1 MEASFDKDLK
11 STYTPPP
18 PPPSLPRLPWSRR
31 LNLLNVVFLIFIL
44 AVIFSGIGLQGPGRS
59 LDYGGNLIGFL
70 KRFYPPDFTVLP
82 AALSALLETLE
93 IAVLATFFAIILSFV
108 LALAAAQN
116 LTPRWIVIPIRF
128 LLNLI
133 RTPPSLIWA
142 LFAVAIV
149 GANALAGVI
158 ALTFYSTGYLG
169 KFFSETFESLDLS
182 VARGLRAIG
191 AGRIQAFQ
199 YGLWPMAK
207 PLIWSH
213 AIWMLEYNIRSAA
226 IIGYVGA
233 GGLGLLLHTYQEY
246 LQWDR
251 FATVFLCILVVV
263 TILDALGQSI
273 RRKITHTS
281 TSGNHF
287 AVSE

>member
-1 MEASFDKDLK
+1 MEATLYKDLNP
-11 STYTPPP
+11 SYTPTPPP
-18 PPPSLPRLPWSRR
+18 PPPLPRLPWSHR
-31 LNLLNVVFLIFIL
+31 LNLFNLVFLLFIL
-44 AVIFSGIGLQGPGRS
+44 AVIFSGVGIQGSGRS
-59 LDYGGNLIGFL
+59 LDYGGNLVSFL

-82 AALSALLETLE
+82 MVLTALLETLE
-93 IAVLATFFAIILSFV
+93 IAVLATFFAILLSF
-108 LALAAAQN
+108 LIALGAAQN
-116 LTPRWIVIPIRF
+116 LTPRWVVLPLRL

-158 ALTFYSTGYLG
+158 ALTFYSVGYLA
-169 KFFSETFESLDLS
+169 KFFSESFESLDLS

-191 AGRIQAFQ
+191 AGRLQAFQ
-199 YGLWPMAK
+199 YGLWPLAK

-213 AIWMLEYNIRSAA
+213 SIWMLEYNIRSAS

-251 FATVFLCILVVV
+251 FATVFLCILSVV
-263 TILDALGQSI
+263 TLLDTLGESI
-273 RRKITHTS
+273 RRKINHLSNKGADIS
-281 TSGNHF
+281 T
-287 AVSE
+287 